1 MIKNILL
8 VIILSFCVISCS
20 DDELNNKNKIEFVY
34 DEFIVNGIETNH
46 DKFPSIVGIAT
57 LNENK
62 TAAYHWCT
70 GTLIKKDLVLT
81 AAHCVKNKDV
91 NKIFVYYG
99 YSKLD
104 EVCSECFNEISRSK
118 FHEKYNETAH
128 EIWYDIGIFLLK
140 NKLQNGIVSEILQ
153 PSYYEEFIKI
163 NDIVTVAGYGIDEE
177 SIGGVLRYG
186 NVPIIKIP
194 NEFEIL
200 VSTKYTPNPCYGD
213 SGGPIYVKNQYVT
226 GIASRKI
233 SSSHECDEGNV
244 IYTLPGM
251 FIDWIEDSYEEF
263 THTPVAI
270 VRSSSTPVATVIPTQ
285 EDVKK
290 DNEVNSIVV
299 QNNNSTNSEGCSFR
313 KFNLNKNNDLIYLF
327 LLCLFIKCRKN

>member
-8 VIILSFCVISCS
+8 ILSFYIASCS
-20 DDELNNKNKIEFVY
+20 DNELKNKNRIEFIYDEL
-34 DEFIVNGIETNH
+34 IVNGIEANH

-62 TAAYHWCT
+62 TVAYHWCT

-81 AAHCVKNKDV
+81 AAHCIKGKDI
-91 NKIFVYYG
+91 NNIFIYYE

-104 EVCSECFNEISRSK
+104 EVCSECFNEIFRYK
-118 FHEKYNETAH
+118 FHEKYNEIAH
-128 EIWYDIGIFLLK
+128 EIWYDIGILLLK
-140 NKLQNGIVSEILQ
+140 NKLQNGIVSEVLH

-163 NDIVTVAGYGIDEE
+163 NDIVTVAGYGYDEE

-186 NVPIIKIP
+186 DVPVIKIP

-213 SGGPIYVKNQYVT
+213 SGGPVYVKNQSVT

-233 SSSHECDEGNV
+233 SSTHECNEGNV
-244 IYTLPGM
+244 VYTLPGM
-251 FIDWIEDSYEEF
+251 FLDWIENSYAELKY
-263 THTPVAI
+263 AN
-270 VRSSSTPVATVIPTQ
+270 ATVIGNSK
-285 EDVKK
+285 DVKQ
-290 DNEVNSIVV
+290 DNEEKSIVA
-299 QNNNSTNSEGCSFR
+299 QDDNLSNSEGCSFR
-313 KFNLNKNNDLIYLF
+313 KYNLNKNNNGLIYLF
-327 LLCLFIKCRKN
+327 LLCLVVKSKKINVYKRDS